1 MHRLAIGTGHA
12 RVHANDMHMSNLT
25 LVTLADS
32 DNGTATLPW
41 EFTQLRLPVALVWK
55 AKRTYQ

>member
-1 MHRLAIGTGHA
+1 MH
-12 RVHANDMHMSNLT
+12 VSNLT
-25 LVTLADS
+25 MVTLADS

-55 AKRTYQ
+55 AKRTYRLSILPYLCTEAL

>member
-12 RVHANDMHMSNLT
+12 RVHANYMHISNLT

-32 DNGTATLPW
+32 GNGTATLPW
-41 EFTQLRLPVALVWK
+41 EFTQLRLPLAVGWK
-55 AKRTYQ
+55 AKRTYL